1 MVHDYMAAK
10 VYVFHNEAVFSSS
23 AFPLIG
29 VAVAA
34 IVRIGCRATVQRT
47 GKPVRMLR
55 RTLLSV
61 LIGLSPAFPALAEGP
76 KIALVAPQTGPFAI
90 LGAQMREGATFAA
103 RRQGLEL
110 AVIDETCE
118 PGSGPAIAR
127 EIRESGAKA
136 AVGFLCSESLDG
148 ALVVLAEAGIPALSL
163 SVRWKGVREDAVKNR
178 WPFFRMAP
186 ATEDEAEKLAEVILR
201 DWSGEAFS
209 LIEDGTIHG
218 RELAEALRNTLEE
231 RGLKP
236 VFTDTFRPGQ
246 EQQVALVR
254 RLKKAGATHVFI
266 GGDRNDA
273 AIIARD
279 AAAESI
285 SLTLLGGE
293 SLNAT
298 NQPVPLAD
306 GVRAVILPDDQDQ
319 PAAREVAAE
328 LRSAGVEPE
337 GYVLRAY
344 AAVTVVVQAAGA
356 AAALGLPLAHAIG
369 ETHVDTVIG
378 PIAFDEQHEL
388 TDNPYRLLEWRQGAF
403 VAPPAP
409 GQ

>member
-1 MVHDYMAAK
+1 MMHDYMAAK
-10 VYVFHNEAVFSSS
+10 VYVFHNEAVFSSC
-23 AFPLIG
+23 ALPPIG

-34 IVRIGCRATVQRT
+34 IVRIGCRATFQRT

-55 RTLLSV
+55 RMLLSV
-61 LIGLSPAFPALAEGP
+61 LVGLSPASSALAEGP
-76 KIALVAPQTGPFAI
+76 RIALVAPQTGPFAI
-90 LGAQMREGATFAA
+90 LGTQMREGATFAA

-118 PGSGPAIAR
+118 PGSGPALAR

-148 ALVVLAEAGIPALSL
+148 GLVVLSEAGIPALSL
-163 SVRWKGVREDAVKNR
+163 SVRWKGVREDAIKNG
-178 WPFFRMAP
+178 WPFYRMAP
-186 ATEDEAEKLAEVILR
+186 ATEDEAQKLAEVILR
-201 DWSGEAFS
+201 DWSGDAFA

-218 RELAEALRNTLEE
+218 RELAETLRNSLEE

-254 RLKKAGATHVFI
+254 RLKKAGATHVFV

-279 AAAESI
+279 AAAENI
-285 SLTLLGGE
+285 TLTLLGGE
-293 SLNAT
+293 SLNAADR
-298 NQPVPLAD
+298 PVPLAD
-306 GVRAVILPDDQDQ
+306 GVRAVILPDEQDQ
-319 PAAREVAAE
+319 PAAKEAAAE
-328 LRSAGVEPE
+328 LKAAGVEPE
-337 GYVLRAY
+337 GYVLPGY
-344 AAVTVVVQAAGA
+344 AAVTVVAQAAGA
-356 AAALGLPLAHAIG
+356 AAALGMPLAQAIG

-378 PIAFDEQHEL
+378 PIAFDENHEL
-388 TDNPYRLLEWRQGAF
+388 SENPYRLMEWRGGRF
-403 VAPPAP
+403 VEPSAPE
-409 GQ
+409 Q